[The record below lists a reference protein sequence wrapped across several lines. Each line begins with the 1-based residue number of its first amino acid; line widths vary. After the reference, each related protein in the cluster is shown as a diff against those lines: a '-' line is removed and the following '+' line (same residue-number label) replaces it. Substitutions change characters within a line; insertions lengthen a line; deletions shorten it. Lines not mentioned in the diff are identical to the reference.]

1 MLALGE
7 FRDLAFVEI
16 WISSGNKWELDTLLI
31 HGTIGRIKIKLVK
44 RVENSDS
51 RWTS

>member
-1 MLALGE
+1 MLGE

-31 HGTIGRIKIKLVK
+31 HGTIGRTKIKLVK
-44 RVENSDS
+44 KVEDSDIG
-51 RWTS
+51 WTS